1 MAFFHAAGFPC
12 FQTGFFSDE
21 RKKTSYV
28 YISSHLKVEKGSC
41 IVVVTYLLR
50 VSFLSHNFEKKKKDQ
65 NKKSKSALSGFQ
77 TMRQSDKVIFVSA
90 EKKLLVFAKFF
101 H

>member
-1 MAFFHAAGFPC
+1 MLPDFLAFK
-12 FQTGFFSDE
+12 TGFFSDE
-21 RKKTSYV
+21 RKKTSYA
-28 YISSHLKVEKGSC
+28 YISSHLKIEKGSF

-50 VSFLSHNFEKKKKDQ
+50 VSFLSHNFEGKKKDQ
-65 NKKSKSALSGFQ
+65 NNKSKSALSGFL

-90 EKKLLVFAKFF
+90 EKKVLVFAKFF